1 MKFKIII
8 SSYIFCFLFGA
19 EIPTNITEDNGFN
32 YTGKNNGNALVKFT
46 NPEYVFDVVS
56 DKNGKAYKKPNFSNS
71 SSISAVGAPDLPSRT
86 TFIAVDPSKSYS
98 LQVSYGSS
106 RVIENIDI
114 APKGDWS
121 DIGSD
126 QSISEADY
134 SSIDS
139 FLMLCLGISFL
150 ITPMFS
156 YLSSL
161 ILKMHLE

>member
-19 EIPTNITEDNGFN
+19 ESPANISNDNGFN
-32 YTGKNNGNALVKFT
+32 YTSKNNGNALVKFT
-46 NPEYVFDVVS
+46 NPEYAFDVVS

-114 APKGDWS
+114 APKGDWNEL
-121 DIGSD
+121 GSD
-126 QSISEADY
+126 QSISESDY
-134 SSIDS
+134 SNIES
-139 FLMLCLGISFL
+139 FYPAKL
-150 ITPMFS
+150 PY
-156 YLSSL
+156 YLSQWL
-161 ILKMHLE
+161 